1 MTDNIAAHGR
11 RARML
16 GRGVIAICLLL
27 LAGCTHD
34 PLARAEVYPGL
45 VEVEAPR
52 GELVPVLFSAPDTP
66 ARQGFLYIGM
76 YDAGVAGQNAGLARA
91 AASLEEAKTDVGE
104 VLYAVDPEL
113 APPWLAKTTG
123 VVELWQGS
131 GYGLRRAVRNMID
144 EIRATLGEG
153 SASPDLRTYG
163 PRAIRCAENTLER
176 ADQVVLLTERALA
189 APSDAELDPIL
200 RELEQVA
207 VALNNGVPS
216 PDDEGCGLQQAHLY
230 LNQIGVDVVE
240 G

>member
-1 MTDNIAAHGR
+1 MDGGAQ
-11 RARML
+11 ML

-45 VEVEAPR
+45 VEVEAPQ

-76 YDAGVAGQNAGLARA
+76 YDAAVAGQNAGLARA
-91 AASLEEAKTDVGE
+91 AAGLEEAKTDVGE

-113 APPWLAKTTG
+113 APLWFAKATG
-123 VVELWQGS
+123 VVEPWQGS
-131 GYGLRRAVRNMID
+131 GYGLRRAVGNMIED
-144 EIRATLGEG
+144 IRATLGQAG
-153 SASPDLRTYG
+153 ASADLQTYG

-176 ADQVVLLTERALA
+176 SDQVVALAQRALA
-189 APSDAELDPIL
+189 APGDAELEPIL

-216 PDDEGCGLQQAHLY
+216 PDDEGCGLQQTYLY
-230 LNQIGVDVVE
+230 LSQIGVDVVE